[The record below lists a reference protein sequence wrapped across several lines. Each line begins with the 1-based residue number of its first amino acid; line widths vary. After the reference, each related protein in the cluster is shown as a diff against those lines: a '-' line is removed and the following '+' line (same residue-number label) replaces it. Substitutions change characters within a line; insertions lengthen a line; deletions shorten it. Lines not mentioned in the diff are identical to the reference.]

1 MQQSYNNYL
10 FFITIL
16 SLSIKWILAV
26 IEFGF
31 NLDTFLLFNLEDT
44 QYFPIV
50 YSLSDFNISPS
61 FIEDVNPDKV
71 IGFPILGIIIH
82 ALFFKFIGIYSFI
95 ILEYIFQIIFLIV
108 TFKLFVKIF
117 DDYDKAFF
125 LLICLLS
132 IYSLTAILHQFQPNI
147 FINNIFYLF
156 ENNLGTRFPRP
167 LVTGI
172 LVFGMIY
179 YLLDFKDQLIKNFET
194 NYVIKISIILSL
206 ILNTFFYYFII
217 FSLLIIGITI
227 KNLSKNLSFNLIFKR
242 LAIFLLLFTIFS
254 LPFILQ
260 QIYLEPDYANR
271 IGLINL
277 DNSQKYFLITYLLK
291 KFISIKFLSIIFVSL
306 VLFYFLKKE
315 KKHEK
320 INFFFFL
327 MLSSIFSPIIFI
339 FLSKSIISIYH
350 SIDIIIFIL
359 MFYLIIGFFSI
370 IYELIKKKKFSKFIL
385 SKKIIYILILF
396 FIFFT
401 GIYENNKFNKNKNL
415 INETIKIKNFLKK
428 EKLQNT
434 KLKLFTND
442 RNAENIWLLY
452 KNNNILISDGFTNSL
467 PNSKIEY
474 ILINCLKHLGISE
487 KNFKN
492 FISLG
497 KSENRNSF
505 FMRLFIYRY
514 QANSLYTFS
523 NLDFY
528 SKEYKNI
535 IKNTSPLRAQSQIIP
550 EDEKER
556 LLNLFNKHKVQYK
569 FTPDYLIINTSTI
582 SKSFVISNS
591 GYDKVYSTENY
602 KIYSRK

>member
-61 FIEDVNPDKV
+61 FLEDVNPDKV

-82 ALFFKFIGIYSFI
+82 ALFFKFVGIYSFI

-385 SKKIIYILILF
+385 SKKIIYTLILF

-401 GIYENNKFNKNKNL
+401 GIYENNKFNQNKNL

-582 SKSFVISNS
+582 SKSFLISNS
-591 GYDKVYSTENY
+591 EYDKVYSTENY